1 MHNSVVPLHWW
12 AKTLLLIA
20 VLLLLLLPS
29 AALGHKWGV
38 LDISTSFTLLGVVV
52 AGGLASLL
60 LAIFTMIYA
69 SNKSLVREKR
79 ACVMVIGI
87 LLAPLLV
94 MGFQIVNARS
104 VPAIHDIT
112 TDARNLPRF
121 DVAVQLR
128 ENAAN
133 DLEYGQGALSAQQLW
148 SMQQQAYPEIRSI
161 QSHLPVS
168 DAFAKASDLLK
179 QQGLE
184 IVGSDSTNGRIEAVD
199 TTFWFGFKDDLVVRI
214 IPNENG
220 SVIDL
225 RSVSRVGQSDLG
237 ANAMRISRFIDGFQP
252 NP

>member
-1 MHNSVVPLHWW
+1 MHNPVVSLHWW
-12 AKTLLLIA
+12 AKILLLIA

-38 LDISTSFTLLGVVV
+38 LDLGTSFALLGVVV
-52 AGGLASLL
+52 AGGLISLI
-60 LAIFTMIYA
+60 LAVFAMIYA
-69 SNKSLVREKR
+69 SNKSLAAEKR
-79 ACVMVIGI
+79 ASMVVIGI

-112 TDARNLPRF
+112 TDAANLPRF
-121 DVAVQLR
+121 DVAVRLR
-128 ENAAN
+128 ENASN
-133 DLEYGQGALSAQQLW
+133 DLEYGQDALSAQQLW
-148 SMQQQAYPEIRSI
+148 SMQRQAYPEIRSI
-161 QSHLPVS
+161 QSRLPVS
-168 DAFAKASDLLK
+168 DAFSRATDLLK

-184 IVGSDSTNGRIEAVD
+184 IVGSDRTNGRIEAVA

-214 IPNENG
+214 MPNENG

-237 ANAMRISRFIDGFQP
+237 ANAMRISRFIDGF
-252 NP
+252 